1 MTRLSLPAIAASA
14 LSLCLL
20 LGTATTAS
28 AQIACPIVPP
38 VDPGPPPPPVD
49 VNHIFCGAI
58 NGAGNAVGFHSRPG
72 GLNPVTVAGVGAP
85 APRGPAGIYRL
96 NNFQILQG
104 GMVAN
109 KLFSTMFPDACGQA
123 AVIAAI
129 RNAGAAGLPGQQFN
143 GVSGPTC
150 QAGVPPAN
158 FNIQGY
164 KDAAG
169 VITTAYPN
177 Y

>member
-14 LSLCLL
+14 LSLCFL
-20 LGTATTAS
+20 LGAAPTAS

-58 NGAGNAVGFHSRPG
+58 NAAGNAVGFHSRPG

-85 APRGPAGIYRL
+85 VPTGPAGIYRL
-96 NNFQILQG
+96 NNFQILGQP
-104 GMVAN
+104 

-123 AVIAAI
+123 AVVAAI

-158 FNIQGY
+158 FNIRGY

-169 VITTAYPN
+169 TITTAYPN